1 MNSSN
6 TVLKQEWKNV
16 LYYFISPFLKLLI
29 ISLILFSI
37 NRLIDVY
44 LISEKST
51 FLHNI
56 LSTDVNVL
64 ANMLSGLGEV
74 ITAILG
80 IEITAV
86 AIIVQLAANKYS
98 SNIMELFINN
108 KVNLTLIA
116 LFIIAGSNT
125 VLVIYTVTEKFV
137 PIFSIAITVLLI
149 SLSLLL
155 VIPHFSYVFNFLRP
169 NNFLN
174 YVKNNTVN
182 LIKDIAFQKREYN
195 ILLKE
200 KINSNINFI
209 GDIAL
214 NAVYQGD
221 RSVSLMC
228 ISALKEILAEYSL
241 VKNKMPDNWFEFTG
255 YEYLDPDFSNYSE
268 FVMNI
273 IKEKRT
279 YLERKV
285 LRLYELIYN
294 NSKLTLRDVATGVL
308 VYSKLIAKEF
318 IKTKDRNALHTLF
331 QYFNS
336 YLRFAITARDPR
348 SAFNAFEQYRI
359 ISEDLLDEY
368 PEEVEKISFY
378 FKFYG
383 QEANKYSILFIL
395 ETAAHD
401 LCRIN
406 QLAYEKNVKN
416 KLELLKIFLTLD
428 QPLDKAEDEN
438 TQKEQSLIGVRIA
451 QAKLAG
457 YYIMKGESELARI
470 IYDDMIIEP
479 IERIRK
485 IKQTIYE
492 TKDKEFWEITPRGVN
507 FNYVEPKIKESLQ
520 TFFSWFEKCDLNN
533 NYTEIKSIN

>member
-1 MNSSN
+1 MTNFSN
-6 TVLKQEWKNV
+6 MVIKQEWKNV
-16 LYYFISPFLKLLI
+16 VYYFLFPFIKLF
-29 ISLILFSI
+29 ILSI
-37 NRLIDVY
+37 AIFLTNRFIDVY

-98 SNIMELFINN
+98 SNIMDLFVNN
-108 KVNLTLIA
+108 KVNITLIA
-116 LFIIAGSNT
+116 LFIIAGSNA
-125 VLVIYTVTEKFV
+125 VLVIYSVTEKFV
-137 PIFSIAITVLLI
+137 PIFSIAITVALI
-149 SLSLLL
+149 SISLLM

-174 YVKNNTVN
+174 YVKNNTIN
-182 LIKDIAFQKREYN
+182 LIKGIAQQKRDYN

-214 NAVYQGD
+214 NSVYQGD
-221 RSVSLMC
+221 RAVSLMC
-228 ISALKEILAEYSL
+228 ISALKEILAEYSS
-241 VKNKMPDNWFEFTG
+241 VKDKMPIEWFDLTG
-255 YEYLDPDFSNYSE
+255 HEYLDPDFSNYSD
-268 FVMNI
+268 FVMQL
-273 IKEKRT
+273 IKEKKT

-294 NSKLTLRDVATGVL
+294 NSKLTLRDVASGVL
-308 VYSKLIAKEF
+308 VYSKLIAEEF
-318 IKTKDRNALHTLF
+318 IKNKDLNALHTSF

-348 SAFNAFEQYRI
+348 SAFNTFEQYRMI
-359 ISEDLLDEY
+359 AEDLLDEY

-383 QEANKYSILFIL
+383 QEANKYSVLFIL

-401 LCRIN
+401 LCKIN
-406 QLAYEKNVKN
+406 QLAYEKDVKN
-416 KLELLKIFLTLD
+416 KLALLKIFLTLD
-428 QPLDKAEDEN
+428 QPLDKAQDEN

-457 YYIMKGESELARI
+457 FYIMKGENEFAKI
-470 IYDDMIIEP
+470 IYEDMQVEP
-479 IERIRK
+479 IERIKK

-492 TKDKEFWEITPRGVN
+492 TEDKEFWEITPRGVN

-520 TFFSWFEKCDLNN
+520 IFFSWFEKM
-533 NYTEIKSIN
+533 